1 MSIEQLSTFLKN
13 RVADLNESIETA
25 LEGLGDGHTCN
36 LAKTQSAL
44 NALAYTTKAIEDI
57 CPLLEAEKE
66 SRPDPRILMSMLG
79 FNFPLSDDDE
89 SDEEPAVP
97 KDPIPNDPRPDRDTS
112 TSGKSSAPVDPA
124 TYITQ

>member
-1 MSIEQLSTFLKN
+1 MELQNIATFIRK
-13 RVADLNESIETA
+13 RVADLQSHLETA
-25 LEGLGDGHTCN
+25 FEGLGNGHTVN
-36 LAKTQSAL
+36 LPLVQASL
-44 NALAYTTKAIEDI
+44 WSIKATVSSIEDI

-79 FNFPLSDDDE
+79 FNFPLPDDDE

-97 KDPIPNDPRPDRDTS
+97 KDPIPNDPLPDCDTS

-124 TYITQ
+124 TSITQ